1 MMEGGIVTRYVALF
15 GDPVAGNPTS
25 RMQNAAFEAAGL
37 DWRYLDIHVEAAA
50 LPAAVAAARVLGFDG
65 LNLTIPHKVAVVPLL
80 DRLERSAEVSGAVNT
95 VRRESD
101 GRLVGLN
108 TDGLGF
114 LLAIRDTGIDPAG
127 STVVLL
133 GAGGAARAVAVELA
147 LAGAVRIIVANR
159 GSDRRTTLVELI
171 RERTGAAA
179 DGIEW
184 TGQLEPPSC
193 DILVNCTPIG
203 MGSGGDMRV
212 PPVRLDRLPSSV
224 VVCDLNPDAADTA
237 FLRAARQRGHRTLG
251 GLPMLARQGAA
262 GFEAWTGRP
271 APLDVMISVL
281 EGVGAGP
288 P

>member
-1 MMEGGIVTRYVALF
+1 MTHYVALF

-37 DWRYLDIHVEAAA
+37 DWRYLDIRVQAAA
-50 LPAAVAAARVLGFDG
+50 LPAAVTAARVLGFDG

-80 DRLERSAEVSGAVNT
+80 DRLDRSAEKSGAVNT
-95 VRRESD
+95 VRRESG

-114 LLAIRDTGIDPAG
+114 LLSVRDAGIDPAG
-127 STVVLL
+127 STAILL

-147 LAGAVRIIVANR
+147 LAGVARIIVANR
-159 GSDRRTTLVELI
+159 GSERRAALIELI
-171 RERTGAAA
+171 REQTGAAA
-179 DGIEW
+179 EGIEW
-184 TGQLEPPSC
+184 TGQLEPPVC

-203 MGSGGDMRV
+203 MGSGVDTEV
-212 PPVRLDRLPSSV
+212 PPVRLDGLSASA

-237 FLRAARQRGHRTLG
+237 FLRAARRLGHRTIG

-271 APLDVMISVL
+271 APVDLMIAAL
-281 EGVGAGP
+281 EGIGAAP
-288 P
+288 S

>member
-1 MMEGGIVTRYVALF
+1 MTHYVALF

-37 DWRYLDIHVEAAA
+37 DWRYLDLRVEAAT
-50 LPAAVAAARVLGFDG
+50 LPAAVTAARVLGFDG

-80 DRLERSAEVSGAVNT
+80 DQLERSAEKSGAVNT

-114 LLAIRDTGIDPAG
+114 LLAVRDAGIDPAG
-127 STVVLL
+127 STVILL
-133 GAGGAARAVAVELA
+133 GAGGAARAVAVELT
-147 LAGAVRIIVANR
+147 LAGAARIIVANR
-159 GSDRRTTLVELI
+159 GAERRAALIELI

-179 DGIEW
+179 EGIEW
-184 TGQLEPPSC
+184 TGQLEPPAC

-203 MGSGGDMRV
+203 MGKAVDAEV
-212 PPVRLDRLPSSV
+212 PPVRLDGLPSSA

-237 FLRAARQRGHRTLG
+237 FLAAARRLGHRTIG

-271 APLDVMISVL
+271 APLDLMIAVL
-281 EGVGAGP
+281 EGVGAAP